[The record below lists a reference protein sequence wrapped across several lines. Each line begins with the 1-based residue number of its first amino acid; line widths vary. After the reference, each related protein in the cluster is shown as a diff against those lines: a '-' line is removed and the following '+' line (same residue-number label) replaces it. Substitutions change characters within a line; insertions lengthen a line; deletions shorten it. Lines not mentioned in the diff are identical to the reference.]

1 MSKNTINFKKMS
13 EEAKKQLK
21 AFKDTAVEM
30 AKEDIRHKDVMKPL
44 KARLQVI
51 LENRENDLAQ
61 GMTLDDVLK
70 KHSRVEV
77 DKAIAKAEAEHK
89 AIVEP
94 LNKAMKDT
102 YVFIPKEMYP
112 AYQRKISEG
121 KRGDYL
127 NAINSFL
134 ENLGL
139 EDCRQGQISKFAE
152 RMSDLFGARYANAKA
167 IVESGKFHTE
177 MSKAQFSKLFMAVFC
192 DLFVE

>member
-13 EEAKKQLK
+13 EESKKQLK
-21 AFKDTAVEM
+21 TFKDTAVDI
-30 AKEDIRHKDVMKPL
+30 AKEDIRHKDAMKPL
-44 KARLQVI
+44 KARLQAI

-61 GMTLDDVLK
+61 GMALDDVLK

-94 LNKAMKDT
+94 LNKAIKDT
-102 YVFIPKEMYP
+102 YAFIPKEMYP
-112 AYQRKISEG
+112 AYERKISEG
-121 KRGDYL
+121 KRGEYL
-127 NAINSFL
+127 NAINAFL

-152 RMSDLFGARYANAKA
+152 RMSDLFGARYANSKT

-177 MSKAQFSKLFMAVFC
+177 MSKAQFNKLFMAVFC